1 MTVLP
6 RPWTFQGWWPLD
18 FTLDFAGL
26 LDFHGPLCSW
36 FGHVLRR
43 PWRFLA
49 VICESALSGCL
60 DFVPCGP
67 CLSRLLACSLSWF
80 RVVLTVTWLLLVLFL
95 PRLPRLATR
104 PHQVVGSSLSVMPP
118 RLRLWLCFLCLW
130 RVGEAYKPGPE
141 FTVGVANLNG
151 LHNKAF
157 GFADSDVHTWI
168 LSETHL
174 TKGGII
180 SFQSN
185 LHQAKA
191 PYKAFIHGCPVAARS
206 ETSDIGQWSGVGV
219 LSMFP
224 SRRLPHSWPSV
235 AYGSGR
241 LVCSG
246 FCAHGVWVSGV
257 TVYGTPTGHTHVQGR
272 SVANDLLS
280 LALDRVLQL
289 SGPRFI
295 AGDFN
300 HDLDHLST
308 VAMMERLGFMD
319 IQDIHAERTGVLP
332 VATCR
337 GKTRRDYMF
346 VSRELAG
353 LFLRCH
359 VDDESVSDHSY
370 LIGTFAGDQA
380 LLTRFVWPIPDPVEW
395 EPAHKRSNVDLELF
409 RSPDALTADYE
420 QFWSQVES
428 NNSVVRHALRKPVL
442 RASLGRGRQKHP
454 ITRDGQLA
462 PTKTSRP
469 GDKQPAFLGS
479 CVQHAQW
486 LKQLRRLQSY
496 VRLARVPVPS
506 DAHRAHRFGLW
517 TSIRLAP
524 GFCPSFSEWWCCR
537 ALAVG
542 DPLVVP
548 LEPPGLDDALLF
560 YAGFDVDFTRLEA
573 SLNSARSHANRLA
586 KASDIHAIYRSVQR
600 DIPVQVDS
608 LVGTTSAVVTEV
620 DEDECAVITDKPE
633 AWNPDVPVMH
643 STGPLQIIHA
653 DHDKLWVDSCAGVF
667 PGDTLHQTSF
677 TVRLPALFEAF
688 ETYWKGLWN
697 QHASVPDSQ
706 WDDIVQF
713 AAAQLRPMPASAP
726 SFTVN
731 AVRRCVQRKSAR
743 SATSLDGVSR
753 RDVLALSDS
762 DLGLLLRVFHVSGLT
777 GAWPQQVLNGY
788 VRSLAKIS
796 DPLVVGHYRPI
807 TVFSVW
813 YRAWSSV
820 AARHWLAQLA
830 DVTDPFLCGNA
841 TGCRAGMVWRYVLEQ
856 VEAAHRDEVE
866 ACGFSADI
874 VKAFNALPR
883 RPALLSAKLLGLD
896 QATLVSWAGALS
908 GFQRHFVISG
918 SYSPGVS
925 SVNGFPEGCAMSCVS
940 MMILTQLF
948 HLWMRACNTMFQPVS
963 YVDNWAVILR
973 NVDHM
978 TQAVNAVDRFADML
992 HIQLDAKKSFT
1003 WSTHADGRRRL
1014 RQAGFRVLLSTRELG
1029 AHVVYSRQLANKTA
1043 LDRFRCLVDFWAKLG
1058 ASGCAFRQKIMLIT
1072 RVAWPRAMHAISSVV
1087 VGKHH
1092 FSDLRTAMMQ
1102 ALNLQKPGANPILQ
1116 AGLES
1121 LSMDPQVYAILDTI
1135 RDARALGV
1143 NFCVVHD
1150 LDAGPLG
1157 DSPPQFNTVSE
1168 ILCQRLHQVGFV
1180 PQLHG
1185 VVCDSIGTFR
1195 LLDCPF
1201 GELLLRVQ
1209 IAWTSVMA
1217 ARVSH
1222 RPSFQG
1228 FESVDV
1234 QHTRLAYLAF
1244 DQLDQGILRK
1254 HLHGANLTNEHAQ
1267 HWSSEPTDQCAHCC
1281 GLDSVRHRLWDCPAT
1296 QHLRDL
1302 LPLGFLHD
1310 VSTLPRVVS
1319 EHGWTLRAGLAPA
1332 WLSYLA
1338 TLPSTVQF
1346 APAGQLAPILD
1357 VFTDGSCLFP
1367 ADRDLRVA
1375 SWAVVLAMP
1384 FQLEFQAA
1392 DFRPL
1397 AAQPLDGLLQS
1408 AFRAELKAL
1417 TVALDFA
1424 VTTRRGIRVWTDC
1437 QSVIDVW
1444 ITFVRDGRSV
1454 NANAKHSDLLQD
1466 LQRLAQD
1473 LDLACVEVLKVPAH
1487 VDAAAFTNDLER
1499 WLVTGNDFADR
1510 AAKQANLM
1518 RSEGDWALWHAYAQQ
1533 LQLQQFQANQVRA
1546 HIVAVGKFWTASAP
1560 PPVSPEV
1567 RWSRPV
1573 KAGRAQPVPRWEAP
1587 DVLVLVGPTFLRSF
1601 GSELADRLGRWLTR
1615 IRAPSEPLQWISYHQ
1630 LFVSFHKDEGPFF
1643 VTKTDGKWVA
1653 ETGNVSHLAN
1663 HVRLGQRVK
1672 HFRLMLQQ
1680 FLRDCQVTFTTATV
1694 RPRSEW
1700 IACFKGAIA
1709 FQLAQSEWDMLE
1721 GYFASQL
1728 ARPVAGDGKGLDQLT
1743 L

>member
-1 MTVLP
+1 MSWSLDLLP
-6 RPWTFQGWWPLD
+6 RSP
-18 FTLDFAGL
+18 
-26 LDFHGPLCSW
+26 S
-36 FGHVLRR
+36 
-43 PWRFLA
+43 
-49 VICESALSGCL
+49 
-60 DFVPCGP
+60 
-67 CLSRLLACSLSWF
+67 LSRLWVCLLP
-80 RVVLTVTWLLLVLFL
+80 WLLLVLALLCLGSALSFLQL
-95 PRLPRLATR
+95 PRLGR
-104 PHQVVGSSLSVMPP
+104 PPSKAFGSSLSVVPP
-118 RLRLWLCFLCLW
+118 RLRQFWLCFLCLW
-130 RVGEAYKPGPE
+130 RVGEAYTPGPE

-157 GFADSDVHTWI
+157 GFAADSDVHTWI

-185 LHQAKA
+185 LRQAKA

-206 ETSDIGQWSGVGV
+206 DVSDIGQWSGVGV

-289 SGPRFI
+289 YGPRYI

-308 VAMMERLGFMD
+308 VAVMERLGFRD

-346 VSRELAG
+346 VSRELAAP
-353 LFLRCH
+353 FLRCH

-370 LIGTFAGDQA
+370 LIGTFAGEQA
-380 LLTRFVWPIPDPVEW
+380 LLTRYVWPIPDPVDW
-395 EPAHKRSNVDLELF
+395 EPVAKRSNVGLDLF
-409 RSPDALTADYE
+409 RRPAELTNDYE
-420 QFWSQVES
+420 KFWNQVES
-428 NNSVVRHALRKPVL
+428 NNATARQALRKPVL

-454 ITRDGQLA
+454 IIRDGQLA

-496 VRLARVPVPS
+496 VRLARVPAPS

-537 ALAVG
+537 GLAVG

-560 YAGFDVDFTRLEA
+560 YAGFEVDFSRLEA

-586 KASDIHAIYRSVQR
+586 KASDLHATYRSVQR

-608 LVGTTSAVVTEV
+608 LVGTTSAVVAAV
-620 DEDECAVITDKPE
+620 DEEECAVITDTPATWNPE
-633 AWNPDVPVMH
+633 APVMH
-643 STGPLQIIHA
+643 SNGPLQIIHA
-653 DHDKLWVDSCAGVF
+653 EHDKIWVDSCAGVL
-667 PGDTLHQTSF
+667 PGDSLHQTSF
-677 TVRLPALFEAF
+677 TVKLPALFEAF

-713 AAAQLRPMPASAP
+713 AASQLRPMPASAP
-726 SFTVN
+726 TFTIN
-731 AVRRCVQRKSAR
+731 SVRRCIQRKSTR

-796 DPLVVGHYRPI
+796 GPLVVGHYRPI

-830 DVTDPFLCGNA
+830 DVTGPFLCGNA

-856 VEAAHRDEVE
+856 VEAAHRDEIE

-908 GFQRHFVISG
+908 GFQRHFVIRG
-918 SYSPGVS
+918 SFSPGVS

-948 HLWMRACNTMFQPVS
+948 HRWMLACNTMFQPVS

-978 TQAVNAVDRFADML
+978 TQKFAAML
-992 HIQLDAKKSFT
+992 HIQLDAEKSFT
-1003 WSTHADGRRRL
+1003 WSTHAEGRRKL
-1014 RQAGFRVLLSTRELG
+1014 REAGFRVLLDTRELG
-1029 AHVVYSRQLANKTA
+1029 AHVVYSRQLANRTA
-1043 LDRFRCLVDFWAKLG
+1043 LDRFRCLMDFWAKLG
-1058 ASGCAFRQKIMLIT
+1058 ASSCAFRQKIMLIT

-1116 AGLES
+1116 AGLEG
-1121 LSMDPQVYAILDTI
+1121 LATDPQVYAVPDTI

-1150 LDAGPLG
+1150 LDAGPFG

-1180 PQLHG
+1180 PQRHG
-1185 VVCDSIGTFR
+1185 VVHDSIGPFR
-1195 LLDCPF
+1195 LLDCAF
-1201 GELLLRVQ
+1201 GELVLRVQ
-1209 IAWTSVMA
+1209 LSWTSVMA

-1222 RPSFQG
+1222 RPSFHG

-1244 DQLDQGILRK
+1244 DPHDQGVLRK

-1267 HWSSEPTDQCAHCC
+1267 HWSADPTDRCVHCL
-1281 GLDSVRHRLWDCPAT
+1281 GLDSIRHRLWECPAT
-1296 QHLRDL
+1296 QPLRDQ
-1302 LPLGFLHD
+1302 LPTGFLQD
-1310 VSTLPRVVS
+1310 VSSLPRVVC
-1319 EHGWTLRAGLAPA
+1319 EHGWTWRAGLTTA
-1332 WLSYLA
+1332 WLTYLA
-1338 TLPSTVQF
+1338 ELPSTCSF
-1346 APAGQLAPILD
+1346 AVPAHLAPVLD

-1375 SWAVVLAMP
+1375 SWAVVLAVP
-1384 FQLEFQAA
+1384 YQLDFSVL
-1392 DFRPL
+1392 DFRPI

-1417 TVALDFA
+1417 TVALEFA
-1424 VTTRRGIRVWTDC
+1424 VLTRRGVRVWTDC
-1437 QSVIDVW
+1437 QSVIDAW
-1444 ITFVRDGRSV
+1444 TTYVRDGMPV
-1454 NANAKHSDLLQD
+1454 NANAKHSDLLQE

-1487 VDAAAFTNDLER
+1487 ADAATFTNDLER
-1499 WLVTGNDFADR
+1499 WLIAGNDFADR
-1510 AAKQANLM
+1510 TAKRANLS
-1518 RSEGDWALWHAYAQQ
+1518 RPDSTWALWHAYAQQ
-1533 LQLQQFQANQVRA
+1533 VQLHQFQANQVRS

-1560 PPVSPEV
+1560 VSVGLDVP
-1567 RWSRPV
+1567 WSRPV
-1573 KAGRAQPVPRWEAP
+1573 KVGRAQPVLTWEAP
-1587 DVLVLVGPTFLRSF
+1587 DVLVLVGPTFIRSF
-1601 GSELADRLGRWLTR
+1601 GSELANRLHRWLAR
-1615 IRAPSEPLQWISYHQ
+1615 IRAPGEPLQWISYHQ
-1630 LFVSFHKDEGPFF
+1630 LFVSFHKSEGPFF
-1643 VTKTDGKWVA
+1643 VTKLDGKWVV

-1680 FLRDCQVTFTTATV
+1680 FLKDCKVTFTTATV

-1700 IACFKGAIA
+1700 IVCFKGAIG
-1709 FQLAQSEWDMLE
+1709 FQLAQAEWDMLE

-1728 ARPVAGDGKGLDQLT
+1728 ARPVAGDGKGLDHLT